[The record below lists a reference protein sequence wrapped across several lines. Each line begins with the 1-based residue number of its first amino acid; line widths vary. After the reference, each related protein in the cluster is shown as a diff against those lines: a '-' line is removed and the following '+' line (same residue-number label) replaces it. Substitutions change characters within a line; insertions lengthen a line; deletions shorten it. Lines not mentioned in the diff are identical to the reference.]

1 MKFSSWLSSWTRR
14 AGWLKNTRRAA
25 GRRNSAAQF
34 GHIEVGM
41 SAEPLEPRLVL
52 DASTPVD
59 DVAAFAKALK
69 NGGVTLYGAAWDATT
84 TAQRQLFGDG
94 AQFLNFVEVTKNDHT
109 FNATANANN
118 ITTTSPTWV
127 FANQT
132 RLVGNQTLA
141 ALAAQA
147 NITIPQG
154 FTPGMAPIGTQTL
167 LAGSPLMIPLDGFD
181 PNGDNLTYTVTV
193 NQTSPV
199 LTATL
204 RPRNGAL
211 KITVA
216 GYGDMLIDTFD
227 DLVPRVTDRI
237 KALADSGF
245 YDGLTFHRVLN
256 NFVIQGGDP
265 NGNGTGGSG
274 VAFNDQFNVDLQH
287 NRTGLISM
295 AKSTDDT
302 NDSQFFITE
311 GPLRSLDF
319 QHSIFGIVVEGESV
333 RDAISN
339 LGKDSL
345 TGVTPSPAGTD
356 TNDKPLIPVTMQSVD
371 VVADNENG
379 VLMLKAAEGTSGT
392 ATVTVRVTDTA
403 GNYSEQTFTVNVTPD
418 TVNSSP
424 FLEDIPFVRALQNT
438 PLQMQLQAIDV
449 DPNPSNVAIQFRSQ
463 ANNASQLNISVGGL
477 SGVATITPVNGFV
490 GAQSVAVGARLVQLD
505 NNGNITGAGQDD
517 LQVFSVEVVSA
528 ATTLT
533 ISAND
538 DPRHDAAGD
547 GTPDSYLVR
556 VNNGL
561 LEVTINGKVAIL
573 ANLNSVTDLI
583 IDGSSDSD
591 TVTVDFANGDPCP
604 NGVIQF
610 LGGDQ
615 PSGGQDQLILK
626 NASAS
631 TLQYTLTGLQDG
643 NLLVNSTSQV
653 TFTGLE
659 AVSDLL
665 GANERIIQYP
675 VGGASA
681 ALSVDVTATNQA
693 RLDFGSNL
701 SLSFRAPTDALTVN
715 GDAGTDTLMV
725 NFANGSPIPAGGV
738 LFQGGAQPNNQRDQV
753 GVTGTTAVS
762 VFHAVTGDGSGFITI
777 NGATLIAYNGSE
789 SVVDE
794 LTATDR
800 GFQFGGT
807 ADNVVVSDDG
817 VAANGKSKLTFGT
830 KEFVFTNPTGSLSI
844 LGGGGDDTLNAAGL
858 DSSFPTDANIFLQGE
873 AGNDSI
879 DTSAASRAFVMIGG
893 LGNDLIVGNSS
904 DESIPMDLGDDTIN
918 GNGGTDR
925 IVAQGLRGAVTLN
938 DTLLSGLGLDSI
950 SGIELAQL
958 EAGASA
964 VQINA
969 SAFSGAVT
977 LFGSAAGDSLVGT
990 ASADVIGGGSGN
1002 DTIKAGGGDDSITGG
1017 IGNDSIDGEGGNDV
1031 QIEATVGNVLV
1042 NATQVQGGN
1051 QLGTDK
1057 YFNIESMKFV
1067 GTDAA
1072 NKFDTRLFTGNVT
1085 LLGGGGNDTLMTGS
1099 GNDSLSGDAGD
1110 DVLTGGAGDDSLDGG
1125 DGVDRL
1131 VEAANTNW
1139 ILTNSSL
1146 TGLGTDAISF
1156 FEQASLTG
1164 GAGNNTINATAY
1176 TGNATLDGSS
1186 GNDTILGGSGASLLN
1201 GNTGD
1206 DSVIG
1211 GIGNDTLLGDNGTD
1225 TLSGGDGNDS
1235 VDGGAGINDRVTGGA
1250 GNDRLSGGAGAGDML
1265 VESSDVS
1272 LMTLTA
1278 SAFNGNGSDII
1289 GTFEVAILT
1298 GGNSNNTINAAAF
1311 AGSTNLTGAGGNDV
1325 LIAGAGASTLD
1336 GGTGNDTLT
1345 GGKSNDS
1352 LIGGDD
1358 SDLLVEAGNGS
1369 IIAANP
1375 VTGTELQGGAVFG
1388 TDAYSDIE
1396 RIQLTGGSSANR
1408 FDLHLFAGSVTL
1420 IGSTGN
1426 DTLIGG
1432 SLNDILEGDAGND
1445 LLKGGLGNDSMTGD
1459 AGNDTLNGGDGDDT
1473 LDGGVGNDALSGY
1486 LGNDSLLGG
1495 SGVDSLH
1502 GGDGNDTLLGGNDKD
1517 SLIGGLGDDAVNGDL
1532 GDDSVT
1538 GGVGGNAAPEAGD
1551 LVVGAP
1557 AEINNALTMIFAW
1570 INDI

>member
-1 MKFSSWLSSWTRR
+1 M
-14 AGWLKNTRRAA
+14 
-25 GRRNSAAQF
+25 
-34 GHIEVGM
+34 
-41 SAEPLEPRLVL
+41 L

-94 AQFLNFVEVTKNDHT
+94 AQFLNFVEVTNADHT

-141 ALAAQA
+141 AIAAQA
-147 NITIPQG
+147 SIAIPQG
-154 FTPGMAPIGTQTL
+154 FTPGMATIATQTL

-181 PNGDNLTYTVTV
+181 PNGDDLTYTVTV

-204 RPRNGAL
+204 RPRVGAL

-216 GYGDMLIDTFD
+216 GYGEILIDTFD
-227 DLVPRVTDRI
+227 DLVPRVTERI
-237 KALADSGF
+237 KELADAGF

-265 NGNGTGGSG
+265 VGNGTGGSG
-274 VAFNDQFNVDLQH
+274 TNFNDQFHVDLQH

-295 AKSTDDT
+295 AKAGDDT
-302 NDSQFFITE
+302 NDSQFFLTE
-311 GPLRSLDF
+311 GALRSLDF
-319 QHSIFGIVVEGESV
+319 NHSIFGIVVEGESI

-339 LGKDSL
+339 LGKDLL
-345 TGVTPSPAGTD
+345 TNQLPSPAGTD
-356 TNDKPLIPVTMQSVD
+356 ANDKPLIPVTIEMVD
-371 VVADNENG
+371 VVTDNENG
-379 VLMLKAAEGTSGT
+379 VLMLKAAEGTTGT
-392 ATVTVRVTDTA
+392 ATVTVRVTDSG
-403 GNYSEQTFTVNVTPD
+403 GNFSEQTFTVNVTPD
-418 TVNSSP
+418 TFNSSP

-438 PLQMQLQAIDV
+438 PLQMPLQAIDV
-449 DPNPSNVAIQFRSQ
+449 DTNAANVAIQFRSQ
-463 ANNASQLNISVGGL
+463 ATNASQLNISVGAL

-490 GAQSVAVGARLVQLD
+490 GAQTVVVGARLVQLD

-517 LQVFSVEVVSA
+517 IQIFPVEVVSA

-538 DPRHDAAGD
+538 DPRHDAADD
-547 GTPDSYLVR
+547 GSPDAYLVR
-556 VNNGL
+556 INNGL
-561 LEVTINGKVAIL
+561 LEVTINGKVAVL
-573 ANLNSVTDLI
+573 AHLNSVTDLI
-583 IDGSSDSD
+583 IEGSGDSD

-610 LGGDQ
+610 HGDGQ

-626 NASAS
+626 NASAA

-643 NLLVNSTSQV
+643 NLLVTSTSLV

-659 AVSDLL
+659 AISDLL
-665 GANERIIQYP
+665 GSNDRIVQYP

-681 ALSVDVTATNQA
+681 ALSVDTTAANQA

-701 SLSFRAPTDALTVN
+701 SLSFRVPTDALTVN
-715 GDAGTDTLMV
+715 GDAGADALTL
-725 NFANGSPIPAGGV
+725 NFANGSPVPAGGV
-738 LFQGGAQPNNQRDQV
+738 LFQGGDQPINLRDQV
-753 GVTGTTAVS
+753 SVTGTTAVS
-762 VFHAVTGDGSGFITI
+762 VFHSVTGESSGFITV
-777 NGATLIAYNGSE
+777 NGATLFGYSGTE

-794 LTATDR
+794 LAATDR
-800 GFQFGGT
+800 GFQFDST
-807 ADNVVVSDDG
+807 ADNIVLSDDG
-817 VAANGKSKLTFGT
+817 IAANGKSKLTFGA

-844 LGGGGDDTLNAAGL
+844 LGGGGDDTINGAGL
-858 DSSFPTDANIFLQGE
+858 DSSFSADANVFLQGE
-873 AGNDSI
+873 AGHDSI
-879 DTSAASRAFVMIGG
+879 DTSSASRPFLMFGG
-893 LGNDLIVGNSS
+893 AGNDLIIGNGS

-925 IVAQGLRGAVTLN
+925 IVASGLRGAVTLN
-938 DTLLSGLGLDSI
+938 DTLLSGLGTDSI

-958 EAGASA
+958 EGGTVA

-977 LFGSAAGDSLVGT
+977 LFGSTAGDSLVGT
-990 ASADVIGGGSGN
+990 ASADVISGGNGN
-1002 DTIKAGGGDDSITGG
+1002 DTIKAGDGNDTITGG
-1017 IGNDSIDGEGGNDV
+1017 VGNDSIDGEGGTDLQTETTAGSV
-1031 QIEATVGNVLV
+1031 VVTAL
-1042 NATQVQGGN
+1042 QVQGAGPIGN
-1051 QLGTDK
+1051 DK
-1057 YFNIESMKFV
+1057 YFNIESMQFT
-1067 GTDAA
+1067 GTAAA
-1072 NKFDTRLFTGNVT
+1072 NKFDTRLFAGNVT
-1085 LLGGGGNDTLMTGS
+1085 LLGGGGNDTLLSGG
-1099 GNDSLSGDAGD
+1099 GNDSLAGEAGND
-1110 DVLTGGAGDDSLDGG
+1110 FLTGGAGDDVLDGG

-1131 VEAANTNW
+1131 IEASNTDFT
-1139 ILTNSSL
+1139 LTNSSL
-1146 TGLGTDAISF
+1146 TGAGTDAISF

-1164 GAGNNTINATAY
+1164 GSGGNTLNATAY
-1176 TGNATLDGSS
+1176 TGNATLDGGS
-1186 GNDTILGGSGASLLN
+1186 GNDTLLGGSGASSLV
-1201 GNTGD
+1201 GNEGN
-1206 DSVIG
+1206 DSLVG
-1211 GIGNDTLLGDNGTD
+1211 GLGADTLLGGNGTD
-1225 TLSGGDGNDS
+1225 TLDGGDGNDS

-1250 GNDRLSGGAGAGDML
+1250 GNDRLSGGAGIGDIL
-1265 VESSDVS
+1265 VEFSDAS
-1272 LMTLTA
+1272 LITLTA
-1278 SAFNGNGSDII
+1278 KTLNGNGSDII

-1298 GGNSNNTINAAAF
+1298 GGNSNNTINAATF
-1311 AGSTNLTGAGGNDV
+1311 AGSTSLTGAGGNDV
-1325 LIAGAGASTLD
+1325 LIAGTGASTLD

-1345 GGKSNDS
+1345 GGKLNDS
-1352 LIGGDD
+1352 LLGGDD
-1358 SDLLVEAGNGS
+1358 NDLLVQAGNGS

-1408 FDLHLFAGSVTL
+1408 FDLSLFAGSVTL
-1420 IGSTGN
+1420 IGATGN

-1432 SLNDILEGDAGND
+1432 GLDDVLRGDAGND
-1445 LLKGGLGNDSMTGD
+1445 SLKGGLGNDSMSGD
-1459 AGNDTLNGGDGDDT
+1459 AGNDTLNGGDGNDT
-1473 LDGGVGNDALSGY
+1473 LDGGVGIDALSGY
-1486 LGNDSLLGG
+1486 LGNDLLQGG
-1495 SGVDSLH
+1495 NGADLLH

-1517 SLIGGLGDDAVNGDL
+1517 SLIGGLGDDIVNGEL

-1538 GGVGGNAAPEAGD
+1538 GGVGGGAAAEADD
-1551 LVVGAP
+1551 LFVIFP
-1557 AEINNALTMIFAW
+1557 DEINDALTMIFTW

>member
-1 MKFSSWLSSWTRR
+1 MRFSSWLSSWTRR
-14 AGWLKNTRRAA
+14 SSWLNNTRRGT
-25 GRRNSAAQF
+25 GRRNSVAQF
-34 GHIEVGM
+34 GHATNSL
-41 SAEPLEPRLVL
+41 SAELLEPRVVL

-59 DVAAFAKALK
+59 DTAAFAKALK

-147 NITIPQG
+147 SITIPQG
-154 FTPGMAPIGTQTL
+154 FTPGMATIGTQTL

-193 NQTSPV
+193 NQTSTV

-204 RPRNGAL
+204 RPRVGAL
-211 KITVA
+211 KISVA

-227 DLVPRVTDRI
+227 DLAPRVTDRI

-265 NGNGTGGSG
+265 NGTGTGGSG
-274 VAFNDQFNVDLQH
+274 VKFNDQFNVDLQH

-319 QHSIFGIVVEGESV
+319 NHSIFGIVVEGESV

-339 LGKDSL
+339 LGKDNL
-345 TGVTPSPAGTD
+345 TGQIPSPAGTD
-356 TNDKPLIPVTMQSVD
+356 ANDKPLIPVVMQTVD

-379 VLMLKAAEGTSGT
+379 VLMLKATEGTSGT

-424 FLEDIPFVRALQNT
+424 FLEDIPFVRALANT
-438 PLQMQLQAIDV
+438 PLQVPLQAIDV
-449 DPNPSNVAIQFRSQ
+449 DPNAANVAIQFRGQ
-463 ANNASQLNISVGGL
+463 ATNASQLNISVGAL
-477 SGVATITPVNGFV
+477 SGVATVTPVNGFV
-490 GAQSVAVGARLVQLD
+490 GSQTVTVGARLVLLD
-505 NNGNITGAGQDD
+505 NNGNITNAGQDD
-517 LQVFSVEVVSA
+517 IQIFPVEVVSA

-538 DPRHDAAGD
+538 DPRHDAADD
-547 GTPDSYLVR
+547 GSPDSYLVR
-556 VNNGL
+556 INNGL

-583 IDGSSDSD
+583 IDGSADSD

-604 NGVIQF
+604 NGVLQF
-610 LGGDQ
+610 LGGSQ
-615 PSGGQDQLILK
+615 PNGGQDQLILK
-626 NASAS
+626 NASAT

-643 NLLVNSTSQV
+643 SLLVNSTSQV

-665 GANERIIQYP
+665 GANERIVQYP

-681 ALSVDVTATNQA
+681 ALSVDVTASNQA

-701 SLSFRAPTDALTVN
+701 SLSFRSPTDALTVN
-715 GDAGTDTLMV
+715 GDAGADALML
-725 NFANGSPIPAGGV
+725 NFANGSPVPAGGV
-738 LFQGGAQPNNQRDQV
+738 LFQGGTQPLNLRDQV
-753 GVTGTTAVS
+753 GVTGNTAVT
-762 VFHAVTGDGSGFITI
+762 VFHSVTGDASGFVSI
-777 NGATLIAYNGSE
+777 NGATQLAYNGTE

-800 GFQFGGT
+800 GFQLDST
-807 ADNVVVSDDG
+807 SDNVVLSDDG
-817 VAANGKSKLTFGT
+817 IAANGKSKLTVGT
-830 KEFVFTNPTGSLSI
+830 REFLFTNSTGSLSI
-844 LGGGGDDTLNAAGL
+844 LGGGGDDTLNATGL
-858 DSSFPTDANIFLQGE
+858 DSSFPVDANVFLQGE

-879 DTSAASRAFVMIGG
+879 DTSAASRAFLMFGG
-893 LGNDLIVGNSS
+893 IGNDLIVGNGS
-904 DESIPMDLGDDTIN
+904 DESIMLDLGDDTIH

-925 IVAQGLRGAVTLN
+925 IVAQGLKGAVTLN
-938 DTLLSGLGLDSI
+938 DTLLNGLGLDSL

-977 LFGSAAGDSLVGT
+977 LFGSAAGDSLIGS
-990 ASADVIGGGSGN
+990 AGADVITGGSGN
-1002 DTIKAGGGDDSITGG
+1002 DTIKAGGGDDSISGG
-1017 IGNDSIDGEGGNDV
+1017 IGNDSIDGEGGIDV

-1042 NATQVQGGN
+1042 NATQVQGGT

-1057 YFNIESMKFV
+1057 YFNIESMKIV

-1072 NKFDTRLFTGNVT
+1072 NKFDTKLFSGNVT
-1085 LLGGGGNDTLMTGS
+1085 LLGAGGNDTLISGS
-1099 GNDSLSGDAGD
+1099 GNDSLVGDTGD
-1110 DVLTGGAGDDSLDGG
+1110 DLLTGGAGDDSLDGG
-1125 DGVDRL
+1125 DGSDRL
-1131 VEAANTNW
+1131 VEAANTDW
-1139 ILTNSSL
+1139 TLTNISL
-1146 TGLGTDAISF
+1146 TGLGTDTIAF
-1156 FEQASLTG
+1156 FEQVSLTG
-1164 GAGNNTINATAY
+1164 GAGNNTINATAFS
-1176 TGNATLDGSS
+1176 GNATLDGSS

-1206 DSVIG
+1206 DSIVG
-1211 GIGNDTLLGDNGTD
+1211 GIGADTLLGDNGTD
-1225 TLSGGDGNDS
+1225 TLNGGDGNDS

-1265 VESSDVS
+1265 IESSNAS
-1272 LMTLTA
+1272 LITLTA
-1278 SAFNGNGSDII
+1278 NALNGNGSDTIA
-1289 GTFEVAILT
+1289 GFETAILI
-1298 GGNSNNTINAAAF
+1298 GGASDNTINAATF
-1311 AGSTNLTGAGGNDV
+1311 AGSTSLTGAAGNDV

-1345 GGKSNDS
+1345 GGKLNDS
-1352 LIGGDD
+1352 LIGGNDN
-1358 SDLLVEAGNGS
+1358 DLIVEAGNGS
-1369 IIAANP
+1369 ITATA
-1375 VTGTELQGGAVFG
+1375 TQLQGAAIFG
-1388 TDAYSDIE
+1388 TDNYSDIE
-1396 RIQLTGGSSANR
+1396 RIQLTGGSAANL

-1420 IGSTGN
+1420 SGASGN

-1432 SLNDILEGDAGND
+1432 GLNDVLNGEAGND
-1445 LLKGGLGNDSMTGD
+1445 LLKGGLGNDVLSGD
-1459 AGNDTLNGGDGDDT
+1459 AGNDTLNGGDGDDS
-1473 LDGGVGNDALSGY
+1473 LDGGNGNDALSGY
-1486 LGNDSLLGG
+1486 LGNDYLQGG
-1495 SGVDSLH
+1495 NGADSLH

-1517 SLIGGLGDDAVNGDL
+1517 LLIGGLGNDGLNGEL
-1532 GDDSVT
+1532 GDDSLT

-1551 LVVGAP
+1551 IVVGSA
-1557 AEINNALTMIFAW
+1557 AEIINALTMNFAW

>member
-1 MKFSSWLSSWTRR
+1 MKVSSWLSGWTRR
-14 AGWLKNTRRAA
+14 TGWLKNTRRAA
-25 GRRNSAAQF
+25 GRGHSVAQF
-34 GHIEVGM
+34 GLATISL

-59 DVAAFAKALK
+59 DTAAFAKALK

-147 NITIPQG
+147 NIAIPQG
-154 FTPGMAPIGTQTL
+154 FTPGMATIGTQTL
-167 LAGSPLMIPLDGFD
+167 LAGSPLMVPLDGFD

-193 NQTSPV
+193 NQNSPV

-204 RPRNGAL
+204 RPRVGAL
-211 KITVA
+211 KISMA

-227 DLVPRVTDRI
+227 DLVPRVTERI

-274 VAFNDQFNVDLQH
+274 TTFNDQFNVDLQH

-295 AKSTDDT
+295 AKSNDDT

-345 TGVTPSPAGTD
+345 TGQTPSPAGTD
-356 TNDKPLIPVTMQSVD
+356 TSDKPLIPVVMQSVD

-379 VLMLKAAEGTSGT
+379 VLMLKATEGTSGT

-463 ANNASQLNISVGGL
+463 AANSSQLNISVGGL
-477 SGVATITPVNGFV
+477 NGIATISPVNGFV
-490 GAQSVAVGARLVQLD
+490 GSQSVAVAARLVQLD
-505 NNGNITGAGQDD
+505 NNGNIIGAGQDD
-517 LQVFSVEVVSA
+517 LQVFPVEVVSA

-547 GTPDSYLVR
+547 GSPDSYLVR

-583 IDGSSDSD
+583 IDGSADSD

-610 LGGDQ
+610 LGGSQ

-626 NASAS
+626 NASAT
-631 TLQYTLTGLQDG
+631 TLQYSLTGLQDG
-643 NLLVNSTSQV
+643 SLLVNSTSQV

-665 GANERIIQYP
+665 GATNRIIQYP
-675 VGGASA
+675 TGGASA
-681 ALSVDVTATNQA
+681 VLSADTAVTGHDK
-693 RLDFGSNL
+693 LDFGSNL
-701 SLSFRAPTDALTVN
+701 SLSFKAATGQLTINGDVGADALTLN
-715 GDAGTDTLMV
+715 Y
-725 NFANGSPIPAGGV
+725 ANGPIPGSMVIFDGGT
-738 LFQGGAQPNNQRDQV
+738 QPNNQRDLL
-753 GVTGTTAVS
+753 GVTGKTVDD
-762 VFHAVTGDGSGFITI
+762 VFHSVTNQTDGAVTGDGTTFVTYYGI
-777 NGATLIAYNGSE
+777 E

-794 LTATDR
+794 FTAAKR
-800 GFQFGGT
+800 EFQFNAT
-807 ADNVVVSDDG
+807 SNSVVLSDDG
-817 VAANGKSKLTFGT
+817 IAANGKSKLTVGT
-830 KEFVFTNPTGSLSI
+830 KEFVFTNPTGL
-844 LGGGGDDTLNAAGL
+844 LAVYGGDGDDTLTATGL
-858 DSSFPTDANIFLQGE
+858 DASFPTDANVFLEGE

-879 DTSAASRAFVMIGG
+879 DTSAASRAFVMGG
-893 LGNDLIVGNSS
+893 GAGNDLIIGNGS

-918 GNGGTDR
+918 GNGGTDL
-925 IVAQGLRGAVTLN
+925 IEALNLKGAVTLN

-950 SGIELAQL
+950 SGIELARL
-958 EAGASA
+958 VAGASA

-977 LFGSAAGDSLVGT
+977 LFGSAAGDSLIGT
-990 ASADVIGGGSGN
+990 ASADVIAGGSGN

-1017 IGNDSIDGEGGNDV
+1017 IGNDSIDGEGGIDV

-1042 NATQVQGGN
+1042 NTTQVLGGN

-1057 YFNIESMKFV
+1057 YFNIESMKII

-1072 NKFDTRLFTGNVT
+1072 NKFDTKLFAGNVT
-1085 LLGGGGNDTLMTGS
+1085 LLGGGGNDTLISGS
-1099 GNDSLSGDAGD
+1099 GNDSLVGDTGD
-1110 DVLTGGAGDDSLDGG
+1110 DLLTGGAGDDSLDGG
-1125 DGVDRL
+1125 DGSDRL
-1131 VEAANTNW
+1131 VEAANTDW
-1139 ILTNSSL
+1139 TLTNTAL
-1146 TGLGTDAISF
+1146 TGLGTDAITF
-1156 FEQASLTG
+1156 FEQVSLTG
-1164 GAGNNTINATAY
+1164 GAGNNTLNATAY

-1206 DSVIG
+1206 DSVVG

-1225 TLSGGDGNDS
+1225 TLNGGDGNDS

-1250 GNDRLSGGAGAGDML
+1250 GNDRLNGGAGVGDML
-1265 VESSDVS
+1265 VESSDAS
-1272 LMTLTA
+1272 LIKLTA
-1278 SAFNGNGSDII
+1278 NALNGNGSDII
-1289 GTFEVAILT
+1289 AGFESAVLT
-1298 GGNSNNTINAAAF
+1298 GGSSDNTIDALAF
-1311 AGSTNLTGAGGNDV
+1311 AGTTTLTGAGGNDV
-1325 LIAGAGASTLD
+1325 LFGAAGASTLD
-1336 GGTGNDTLT
+1336 GGTGDDTLS

-1352 LIGGDD
+1352 LIGGAGDD
-1358 SDLLVEAGNGS
+1358 LIQEAGNGS
-1369 IIAANP
+1369 ITAANSP
-1375 VTGTELQGGAVFG
+1375 TGTELQGGTIFG
-1388 TDAYSDIE
+1388 KDGYSDIE
-1396 RIQLTGGSSANR
+1396 RILLTGGAAANK
-1408 FDLHLFAGSVTL
+1408 FDLSLFVGGVSLFGAA
-1420 IGSTGN
+1420 GN

-1432 SLNDILEGDAGND
+1432 AWGDVLQGDAGND
-1445 LLKGGLGNDSMTGD
+1445 SLKGGLGNDLMAGD
-1459 AGNDTLNGGDGDDT
+1459 AGNDTINGGEGDDT
-1473 LDGGVGNDALSGY
+1473 LDGGTGSDALSGY
-1486 LGNDSLLGG
+1486 LGNDYLQGG
-1495 SGVDSLH
+1495 NGADTLV
-1502 GGDGNDTLLGGNDKD
+1502 GGDGNDTLLGGNDLD
-1517 SLIGGLGDDAVNGDL
+1517 SLIGGLGNDSVNGEN
-1532 GDDSVT
+1532 GNDSVT
-1538 GGVGGNAAPEAGD
+1538 GGAGGNAAPEAGD
-1551 LVVGAP
+1551 IVVGAL
-1557 AEINNALTMIFAW
+1557 AEINDAMVIIAGW